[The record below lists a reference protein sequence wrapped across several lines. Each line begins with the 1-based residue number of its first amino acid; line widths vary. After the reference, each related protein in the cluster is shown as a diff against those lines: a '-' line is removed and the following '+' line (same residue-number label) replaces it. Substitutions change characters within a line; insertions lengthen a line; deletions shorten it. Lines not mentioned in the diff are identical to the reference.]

1 MIVLRLLPGVLMC
14 MAAWQAL
21 AVEPQGTAGEAPRAV
36 SASTYAL
43 DLAGLYREARLE
55 DPRVLV
61 AYARARTAAEQ
72 QREALGGLLPQV
84 SANANSS
91 RVLRKNELS
100 RDIYNN
106 ETYSLSLT
114 QYLYNKPAW
123 ERYQKSKSVKD
134 QKGQQAEDT
143 LAEATVDLAK
153 RYFVA
158 LAADDE
164 LALVQAERRATQ
176 LNLDRVSM
184 MFDRQMAKI
193 TDKLDMQ
200 ARVDALAAQEVDARN
215 QVQVSREALAE
226 IVGRP
231 INEPLSRVRNDVAL
245 QAPTR
250 PLQSWV
256 TQAIETNPLL
266 KSYRSGAE
274 AANAAVREGKGEHY
288 PQLSLSL
295 SAQQSDQ
302 GYDNTQAP
310 RSDSYVATL
319 GVRIPIYSGGSTS
332 ARVRGLYNEQ
342 LAAEEQME
350 GIRRQVVK
358 ETTTAYLTAQSSVE
372 KIRANRNALSSA
384 QKSSVAAQKA
394 FAFGVV
400 NAVDVLTSVQ
410 NEFKARRDLLK
421 SQYDFITNLFLLN
434 RWAGELNQE
443 SVDNVNVW
451 LSPVP
456 ETSLPGGDVARL
468 DTGAAAQPIGGK
480 SPTGN
485 TALN

>member
-14 MAAWQAL
+14 VAAWQAV
-21 AVEPQGTAGEAPRAV
+21 AVENQGPKGV

-55 DPRVLV
+55 DPRVLIG
-61 AYARARTAAEQ
+61 YARARSAAEK
-72 QREALGGLLPQV
+72 QREAFGQLLPQV

-91 RVLRKNELS
+91 RVLRKNELT

-106 ETYSLSLT
+106 ESYSLSLT

-123 ERYQKSKSVKD
+123 ERYQKSKSVKA
-134 QKGQQAEDT
+134 QQSQQAEDT

-176 LNLDRVSM
+176 KNLDRVSM

-200 ARVDALAAQEVDARN
+200 ARVDTLAAQEVDARN

-231 INEPLSRVRNDVAL
+231 VTEPLSRVRNDVAL

-250 PLQSWV
+250 PLQSWI
-256 TQAIETNPLL
+256 TQAVETNPML
-266 KSYRSGAE
+266 KASQSGAE

-288 PQLSLSL
+288 PQLGLSL

-310 RSDSYVATL
+310 RSDSYVASL
-319 GVRIPIYSGGSTS
+319 GVKIPIYSGGSTS
-332 ARVRGLYNEQ
+332 ARVRSLYDDQ
-342 LAAEEQME
+342 LAAEEQAE

-394 FAFGVV
+394 FTFGVV
-400 NAVDVLTSVQ
+400 NAVDVLTAVQ

-434 RWAGELNQE
+434 RWAGELNQD
-443 SVDNVNVW
+443 SVDHVNVW

-456 ETSLPGGDVARL
+456 ETSLPGGDVALL
-468 DTGAAAQPIGGK
+468 DVGR
-480 SPTGN
+480 
-485 TALN
+485 

>member
-1 MIVLRLLPGVLMC
+1 MC
-14 MAAWQAL
+14 MVAWQAV
-21 AVEPQGTAGEAPRAV
+21 AVEGKGAAGEQPKGV

-43 DLAGLYREARLE
+43 DLSGLYREARLE
-55 DPRVLV
+55 DPRVLA
-61 AYARARTAAEQ
+61 AYARARSASEQ
-72 QREALGGLLPQV
+72 QRAALGGLLPQV

-91 RVLRKNELS
+91 RILRKNEAE
-100 RDIYNN
+100 RDLYNT

-123 ERYQKSKSVKD
+123 ERYQKSKSVKA

-176 LNLDRVSM
+176 KNLDRVSM

-200 ARVDALAAQEVDARN
+200 ARVDSLAAQEVDARN

-231 INEPLSRVRNDVAL
+231 ISEPLSRVRNDVQL

-250 PLQSWV
+250 PLQSWI
-256 TQAIETNPLL
+256 TQAVETNPML
-266 KSYRSGAE
+266 KASQSGAE

-310 RSDSYVATL
+310 RSDSYVATF
-319 GVRIPIYSGGSTS
+319 GVKIPIYSGGSTS
-332 ARVRGLYNEQ
+332 ARVRGLYDEQ

-350 GIRRQVVK
+350 GVRRQVVK

-394 FAFGVV
+394 FTYGVV
-400 NAVDVLTSVQ
+400 NAVDVLTAVQ
-410 NEFKARRDLLK
+410 NEFKARRDLLR
-421 SQYDFITNLFLLN
+421 SQYDFITNLSLLN
-434 RWAGELNQE
+434 RWAGEVNQE
-443 SVDNVNVW
+443 SADNVNVW

-456 ETSLPGGDVARL
+456 ETSLPGGDVARV
-468 DTGAAAQPIGGK
+468 DGAAAARSVAGK
-480 SPTGN
+480 AVDGA